1 MTMKIK
7 PTINGAN
14 PVTGWEGARQAP
26 LRGHVALRDRE
37 AKGTDL
43 GDEMIPT
50 GAQYPASLPRVPARD
65 ADLGDEMIPTG
76 ALYPASSVVT
86 PVLHRAFSLLEEV
99 ERALE
104 DARRELHED
113 EVIAADNAIQTAR
126 AILPELFCLRSIGD
140 GYGAV
145 INAVQNACDHPANVP
160 LGRPA
165 VAAIAAAIREVRRRP
180 FLSMD
185 DAVELIMR
193 IEDKGVVVEPPALQF
208 LAGWLDE

>member
-1 MTMKIK
+1 MKIT

-14 PVTGWEGARQAP
+14 PETGGEAGRTAWLGHAALSYWESG
-26 LRGHVALRDRE
+26 
-37 AKGTDL
+37 GTDL
-43 GDEMIPT
+43 DDEVIPT
-50 GAQYPASLPRVPARD
+50 EMLYSASTEATPA
-65 ADLGDEMIPTG
+65 
-76 ALYPASSVVT
+76 
-86 PVLHRAFSLLEEV
+86 LHRVFSLLEEV

-113 EVIAADNAIQTAR
+113 EMIAADNAIQTAR

>member
-1 MTMKIK
+1 MKIK

-14 PVTGWEGARQAP
+14 PVTGWEGARQA
-26 LRGHVALRDRE
+26 LWLGRVALRDRE
-37 AKGTDL
+37 ARGTDL
-43 GDEMIPT
+43 GDE
-50 GAQYPASLPRVPARD
+50 V
-65 ADLGDEMIPTG
+65 IPTG

-113 EVIAADNAIQTAR
+113 EMIAADNAIQTAR

-165 VAAIAAAIREVRRRP
+165 VAAIAAATREV
-180 FLSMD
+180 
-185 DAVELIMR
+185 
-193 IEDKGVVVEPPALQF
+193 
-208 LAGWLDE
+208 